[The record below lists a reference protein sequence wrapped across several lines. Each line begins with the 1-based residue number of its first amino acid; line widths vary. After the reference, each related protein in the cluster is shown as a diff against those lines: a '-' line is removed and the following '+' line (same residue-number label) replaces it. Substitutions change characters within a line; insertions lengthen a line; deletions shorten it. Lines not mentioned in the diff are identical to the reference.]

1 MNPDER
7 FELLWTD
14 FLEGDLDADGM
25 AELQSLLAHHS
36 HLQERAT
43 DLLQTHRLL
52 GFVGQEECTSAEVFA
67 CAVLNRLPKT
77 SEAFVGAVMRDVKP
91 APPSLPRFPWLS
103 WRPLTAAAAGIVFG
117 MLCTSVVFGFG
128 VVRSLE
134 RVVSLFHESFE
145 SRPAPLV
152 TGMPQ
157 EVNLWSGD
165 YSEIVETYEAV
176 KPADGT
182 KMARVLRSD
191 FEGKTSS
198 KPSKQGDLMRVVDVR
213 TFLREAN
220 GGEVVMTLSALFN
233 AAPFPEAERSDG
245 AVYLYALG
253 QLGSTEES
261 LLEDALAHSVGYCRP
276 LDRDPATW
284 QSASV
289 RLLVPPGTE
298 RVLLK
303 VSFSPVPASGAS
315 LSPLPDHVTF
325 AGHFVDEVRASVSI
339 RHAVPDQRLNA
350 VHQGG
355 EAKVI
360 QPR

>member
-1 MNPDER
+1 MNTNWHDLIQRYLSGTISDAEAQSLEEQLKSDP
-7 FELLWTD
+7 ELRDWY
-14 FLEGDLDADGM
+14 LDALNLDSALEAT
-25 AELQSLLAHHS
+25 AESA
-36 HLQERAT
+36 
-43 DLLQTHRLL
+43 QTAL
-52 GFVGQEECTSAEVFA
+52 
-67 CAVLNRLPKT
+67 
-77 SEAFVGAVMRDVKP
+77 
-91 APPSLPRFPWLS
+91 SLPVPLSQRALAPARPGSARWFS

-117 MLCTSVVFGFG
+117 MLCTSMVFGFG

-134 RVVSLFHESFE
+134 KVVSLLQESFE
-145 SRPAPLV
+145 SGPAPLV

-157 EVNLWSGD
+157 ELNLWSGD
-165 YSEIVETYEAV
+165 YSEIVGTYEAV
-176 KPADGT
+176 KPAQGT

-198 KPSKQGDLMRVVDVR
+198 KPSKQGDLMRGIEVR
-213 TFLREAN
+213 PFLREAN

-253 QLGSTEES
+253 QFGSTEES
-261 LLEDALAHSVGYCRP
+261 LLEDALAHSVGYCRS

-284 QSASV
+284 QRASA
-289 RLLVPPGTE
+289 RLLLPPGTE
-298 RVLLK
+298 MVLLK

-339 RHAVPDQRLNA
+339 RHAVPN
-350 VHQGG
+350 H
-355 EAKVI
+355 
-360 QPR
+360 

>member
-67 CAVLNRLPKT
+67 REVLNRLPKT
-77 SEAFVGAVMRDVKP
+77 SEAFVGAVIREVKP
-91 APPSLPRFPWLS
+91 APPSWSRFPWLS
-103 WRPLTAAAAGIVFG
+103 WRPITAAAAGIVFG

-157 EVNLWSGD
+157 ELNLWSGD

-176 KPADGT
+176 KPPQGA

-191 FEGKTSS
+191 FKGKTSP

-213 TFLREAN
+213 PFLREAN
-220 GGEVVMTLSALFN
+220 GGEVVITLSALFN
-233 AAPFPEAERSDG
+233 AAPFPEAEHYDG
-245 AVYLYALG
+245 GVYLYALG

-261 LLEDALAHSVGYCRP
+261 LLEDSLAHSHGGCRS

-284 QSASV
+284 QSASA
-289 RLLVPPGTE
+289 RLLLPPGTE
-298 RVLLK
+298 VVLLK
-303 VSFSPVPASGAS
+303 VSFSPVSASGES
-315 LSPLPDHVTF
+315 QSPLPGYETF
-325 AGHFVDEVRASVSI
+325 AGHFVDDVRAFINI
-339 RHAVPDQRLNA
+339 RKAVPNQRN
-350 VHQGG
+350 
-355 EAKVI
+355 EA
-360 QPR
+360 QP

>member
-1 MNPDER
+1 LPES
-7 FELLWTD
+7 EHALLFQRLETD
-14 FLEGDLDADGM
+14 PEALVYLASRTQLNVDLRRSFKRRKLQQM
-25 AELQSLLAHHS
+25 AVAGAAISMS
-36 HLQERAT
+36 R
-43 DLLQTHRLL
+43 QTRLRW
-52 GFVGQEECTSAEVFA
+52 FA
-67 CAVLNRLPKT
+67 
-77 SEAFVGAVMRDVKP
+77 
-91 APPSLPRFPWLS
+91 
-103 WRPLTAAAAGIVFG
+103 WRPLTAAAAGIVVG

-134 RVVSLFHESFE
+134 RVLSLLQESFE
-145 SRPAPLV
+145 SGPAPLV
-152 TGMPQ
+152 TGIPQ

-165 YSEIVETYEAV
+165 YSEIVETHEGV
-176 KPADGT
+176 KPAQGK
-182 KMARVLRSD
+182 KMVRVRRSD
-191 FEGKTSS
+191 FEGKASS
-198 KPSKQGDLMRVVDVR
+198 MPNRQGDLSRVIDVR
-213 TFLREAN
+213 PFMREAN

-325 AGHFVDEVRASVSI
+325 AGHFVDEVRASIRI
-339 RHAVPDQRLNA
+339 RHAAP
-350 VHQGG
+350 HQ
-355 EAKVI
+355 
-360 QPR
+360 QNPMLP